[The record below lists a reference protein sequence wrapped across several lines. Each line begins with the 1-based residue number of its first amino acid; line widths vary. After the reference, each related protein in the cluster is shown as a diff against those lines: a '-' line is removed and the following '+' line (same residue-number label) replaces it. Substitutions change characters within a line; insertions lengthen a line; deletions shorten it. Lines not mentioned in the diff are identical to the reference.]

1 MRNYL
6 RGVKQGV
13 EERGEVVLRVPPAWL
28 REPARLAG
36 ALAEA
41 RGVPVEA
48 LGDWRVVRRSWDAR
62 RRPVVAQLTVRWGE
76 QEGEGAGESW
86 AHLAPLAEDA
96 PEVVIVGAGPAGLY
110 AALHLCRQGIRP
122 VIVERGAAVRER
134 RRDLVRIV
142 REHEVDPDSNYCF
155 GEGGAG
161 TYSDGKLYTRSSKR
175 GDIRAAL
182 QVLVDHGADPD
193 ILIDAHPHIG
203 TNKLPGIIE
212 SMRET
217 LLQCGARIH
226 FRTRLT
232 GWQTRPAPD
241 ANGGTR
247 EALTGVEVLDLAS
260 GNLCILPARHVILAT
275 GHSARDIFRGMH
287 ARGWQLEAKPF
298 ALGVRIEHPQ
308 ALIDR
313 EQYHGEPRG
322 DVLPPASYTWTCQAL
337 GHGVHSFCMC
347 PGGIIAPC
355 ATAPGEVVTNGW
367 SPSKR
372 NNPFA
377 NSGIVVQLGPEDWE
391 PLGFSG
397 PLGAME
403 FQSAVERRCF
413 AAAGGTQRAPAQ
425 RLLDFLAR
433 RSSRDLPPCS
443 YLPGLVPVSLWEV
456 LPDCVARPLAEGL
469 RTFGKRMP
477 AYLHPDAVLV
487 APESRTSSPVRIP
500 RSAENLQHP
509 DVAGLYPCGEGPG
522 YAGGILSAA
531 MDGVRVAQVIAES
544 VLSPGDK

>member
-1 MRNYL
+1 M
-6 RGVKQGV
+6 
-13 EERGEVVLRVPPAWL
+13 VLRVPPVWL
-28 REPARLAG
+28 RDRDRMAR
-36 ALAEA
+36 ALADA
-41 RGVPVEA
+41 RGVDIGA

-62 RRPVVAQLTVRWGE
+62 RRPVVAQVTVQWGE
-76 QEGEGAGESW
+76 AESGGGGVDW
-86 AHLAPLAEDA
+86 VNLAALPEDA

-122 VIVERGAAVRER
+122 VIIERGAAVRER
-134 RRDLVRIV
+134 RRDLVRLV
-142 REHEVDPDSNYCF
+142 REHQVDPDSNYCF

-175 GDIRAAL
+175 GDVRAAL
-182 QVLVDHGADPD
+182 QLLVDHGADPD
-193 ILIDAHPHIG
+193 ILVDAHPHIG

-212 SMRET
+212 AMRAT
-217 LLQCGARIH
+217 LIRCGARIH
-226 FRTRLT
+226 FRTRLV
-232 GWQTRPAPD
+232 GWETRPCPED
-241 ANGGTR
+241 AAGR
-247 EALTGVEVLDLAS
+247 KEAVSGIWVLDLAS
-260 GNLCILPARHVILAT
+260 QTRKRLATDRVILAT
-275 GHSARDIFRGMH
+275 GHSARDVFRGLH
-287 ARGWQLEAKPF
+287 DRGWMLEAKPF

-322 DVLPPASYTWTCQAL
+322 EVLPPASYSWTCQAL

-397 PLGAME
+397 PLGGCD
-403 FQSAVERRCF
+403 FQSSVEQRCF
-413 AAAGGTQRAPAQ
+413 QAAGGTQRAPAQ

-433 RSSRDLPPCS
+433 RPSRDLPVCS
-443 YLPGLVPVSLWEV
+443 YLPGLTAVSLWDV
-456 LPDCVARPLAEGL
+456 LPNCVTAPLAEGL
-469 RTFGKRMP
+469 RTFGRRMP

-500 RSAENLQHP
+500 RSPKDLQHP
-509 DVAGLYPCGEGPG
+509 QVAGLFPCGEGPG

-531 MDGVRVAQVIAES
+531 MDGVRVAQTLAS
-544 VLSPGDK
+544 LPTAS